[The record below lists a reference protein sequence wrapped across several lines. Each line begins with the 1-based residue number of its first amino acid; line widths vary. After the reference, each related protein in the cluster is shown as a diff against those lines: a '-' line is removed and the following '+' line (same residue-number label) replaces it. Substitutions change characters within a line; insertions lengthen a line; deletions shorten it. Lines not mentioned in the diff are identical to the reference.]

1 MKFTYQKAPFKGVG
15 GLSLKGVGGI
25 PFRDKG
31 LFLLFSLLFFSLA
44 AWSQMTFTYAVE
56 PLSQTRQAD
65 GAVLV
70 TFPAGT
76 NLQGVIT
83 GVSVNGKTVT
93 TDMVVPDPTT
103 TLVRQKELETFVYL
117 NKAYSFRFATL
128 EDASKIFKVIIFS
141 DPHIEQGSYDG
152 TSVGNMQTYVKNMVD
167 AKPAIVFCL
176 GDMDQ
181 DSEFSGNNFR
191 NAVKG
196 FLDAGI
202 PFITMCGNHDLVP
215 DYWEGGD
222 YGVTYGI
229 GNNGGHNANVKSL
242 NMVTE
247 YLNEA
252 KKHGVS
258 VEIIRDKVL
267 QSSAQQF
274 SPFVVTFRGINFY
287 CGQTFWFQKPYT
299 IPGLFDM
306 GKKATYWAPDDVIE
320 SLAAFVRSHSDMPSV
335 WMQHYPLVAGSDCD
349 RWWLSE
355 CKPGTIAPQ
364 NGTAYATPRAM
375 KLKYTQL
382 INLTRNP
389 VHFSGH
395 THNFAENTYEG
406 ITDYT
411 AAGMGRVPG
420 AAYVVTC
427 QEGVGV
433 IKVEQACFN

>member
-1 MKFTYQKAPFKGVG
+1 MSFSYQKAPFKGGVGFSG
-15 GLSLKGVGGI
+15 GLLGGI
-25 PFRDKG
+25 FG
-31 LFLLFSLLFFSLA
+31 SLFLFLLPLT
-44 AWSQMTFTYAVE
+44 AWGQMTFSYAVE
-56 PLSQTRQAD
+56 PVSLTTQAD
-65 GAVLV
+65 GSTLV

-76 NLQGVIT
+76 SLQGVIKGT
-83 GVSVNGKTVT
+83 LVDGKTAVPSFIIPNPQT
-93 TDMVVPDPTT
+93 TIIRDG
-103 TLVRQKELETFVYL
+103 ELETFVYQG
-117 NKAYSFRFATL
+117 KAYSFRFTAP
-128 EDASKIFKVIIFS
+128 EDESKIFKVIIFS
-141 DPHIEQGSYDG
+141 DPHIEHGSYDA
-152 TSVGNMQTYVKNMVD
+152 TSVGNMQTYVRNMV
-167 AKPAIVFCL
+167 AMKPAIVFCL

-191 NAVKG
+191 NAVQG

-229 GNNGGHNANVKSL
+229 GNNGGHNANVKAL
-242 NMVTE
+242 NMVTS

-252 KKHGVS
+252 KKYGVG
-258 VEIIRDKVL
+258 VEVIKDKVL

-274 SPFVVTFRGINFY
+274 SPFVVTFRGMNFY

-299 IPGLFDM
+299 IPGLFDI

-320 SLAAFVRSHSDMPSV
+320 SLAAFVREHADTPSV

-355 CKPGTIAPQ
+355 CKPGTIPPA

-375 KLKYTQL
+375 KLKYSQL

-395 THNFAENTYEG
+395 THNFAQNTYEG

-427 QEGVGV
+427 KEGVGV

>member
-1 MKFTYQKAPFKGVG
+1 MSFSYQKAPFKGGVGLSG
-15 GLSLKGVGGI
+15 GLLGGI
-25 PFRDKG
+25 FG
-31 LFLLFSLLFFSLA
+31 SLFLFLLPLT
-44 AWSQMTFTYAVE
+44 AWGQMTFSYAVE
-56 PLSQTRQAD
+56 PVSLTTQAD
-65 GAVLV
+65 GSTLV

-76 NLQGVIT
+76 SLQGVIKGT
-83 GVSVNGKTVT
+83 LVDGKTAVPSFIIPNPQT
-93 TDMVVPDPTT
+93 TVIRDG
-103 TLVRQKELETFVYL
+103 ELETFVYQG
-117 NKAYSFRFATL
+117 KAYSFRFTAP
-128 EDASKIFKVIIFS
+128 EDESKIFKVIIFS
-141 DPHIEQGSYDG
+141 DPHIEHGSYDA
-152 TSVGNMQTYVKNMVD
+152 TSVGNMQTYVRNMV
-167 AKPAIVFCL
+167 AMKPAIVFCL

-191 NAVKG
+191 NAVQG

-229 GNNGGHNANVKSL
+229 GNNGGHNANVKAL
-242 NMVTE
+242 NMVTS

-252 KKHGVS
+252 KKYGVG
-258 VEIIRDKVL
+258 VEVIKDKVL

-274 SPFVVTFRGINFY
+274 SPFVVTFRGMNFY

-299 IPGLFDM
+299 IPGLFDI

-320 SLAAFVRSHSDMPSV
+320 SLAAFVREHTDTPSV

-355 CKPGTIAPQ
+355 CKPGTIPPA

-375 KLKYTQL
+375 KLKYSQL

-395 THNFAENTYEG
+395 THNFAQNTYEG

-427 QEGVGV
+427 KEGVGV

>member
-1 MKFTYQKAPFKGVG
+1 MSFSYQKAPFKGGVGLSG
-15 GLSLKGVGGI
+15 GLLGGI
-25 PFRDKG
+25 FSSLF
-31 LFLLFSLLFFSLA
+31 LFLLPLT
-44 AWSQMTFTYAVE
+44 AWGQMTFSYAVE
-56 PLSQTRQAD
+56 PVSLTTQAD
-65 GAVLV
+65 GSTLV

-76 NLQGVIT
+76 SLQGVIKGT
-83 GVSVNGKTVT
+83 LVDGKTAVPSFIIPNPQT
-93 TDMVVPDPTT
+93 TVIRDG
-103 TLVRQKELETFVYL
+103 ELETFVYQG
-117 NKAYSFRFATL
+117 KAYSFRFTAP
-128 EDASKIFKVIIFS
+128 EDESKIFKVIIFS
-141 DPHIEQGSYDG
+141 DPHIEHGSYDA
-152 TSVGNMQTYVKNMVD
+152 TSVGNMQTYVRNMV
-167 AKPAIVFCL
+167 AMKPAIVFCL

-191 NAVKG
+191 NAVQG

-229 GNNGGHNANVKSL
+229 GNNGGHNANVKAL
-242 NMVTE
+242 NMVTS

-252 KKHGVS
+252 KKYGVG
-258 VEIIRDKVL
+258 VEVIKDKVL

-274 SPFVVTFRGINFY
+274 SPFVVTFRGMNFY

-299 IPGLFDM
+299 IPGLFDI

-320 SLAAFVRSHSDMPSV
+320 SLAAFVREHTDTPSV

-355 CKPGTIAPQ
+355 CKPGTIPPA

-375 KLKYTQL
+375 KLKYSQL

-395 THNFAENTYEG
+395 THNFAQNTYEG

-427 QEGVGV
+427 KEGVGV

>member
-15 GLSLKGVGGI
+15 GLSLKGVGGL

-31 LFLLFSLLFFSLA
+31 FFLLFSLLFFSLA

>member
-1 MKFTYQKAPFKGVG
+1 MKFTYQKSPFKGVG
-15 GLSLKGVGGI
+15 GLSLKGVGGL

-31 LFLLFSLLFFSLA
+31 FFLLFSLLFFSLA

-93 TDMVVPDPTT
+93 TDMVVPNPTT

-117 NKAYSFRFATL
+117 NKAYSFRFTTL

>member
-1 MKFTYQKAPFKGVG
+1 MK
-15 GLSLKGVGGI
+15 
-25 PFRDKG
+25 R
-31 LFLLFSLLFFSLA
+31 FLLLLACIMPLM
-44 AWSQMTFTYAVE
+44 AWSQMNFTYSVE
-56 PLSQTRQAD
+56 PVSQSKQTD
-65 GAVLV
+65 GSTLV

-76 NLQGVIT
+76 SLQGVIS
-83 GVSVNGKTVT
+83 GVKVDGKNVSPSL
-93 TDMVVPDPTT
+93 VKPNPTT
-103 TLVRQKELETFVYL
+103 TLIRDTELETFIYKG
-117 NKAYSFRFATL
+117 KAYTFAFTAP
-128 EDASKIFKVIIFS
+128 EDEGKLFKVIIFS

-152 TSVGNMQTYVKNMVD
+152 TAVADMQGYVKKMVA
-167 AKPAIVFCL
+167 AKPDIVFCL

-191 NAVKG
+191 NAMKG

-222 YGVTYGI
+222 RGVTWGL

-242 NMVTE
+242 DMVTE

-252 KKHGVS
+252 KKHGVT
-258 VEIIRDKVL
+258 VDVIRDNVL

-274 SPFVVTFRGINFY
+274 NPFVVTFRGIKFY

-299 IPGLFDM
+299 IPSLFRQ
-306 GKKATYWAPDDVIE
+306 ATYWAPDDVIN
-320 SLAAFVRSHSDMPSV
+320 SLSTYVKAHAGEPSV

-355 CKPGTIAPQ
+355 CKPGTIPPY

-382 INLTRNP
+382 MNLTRNP

-395 THNFAENTYEG
+395 THNFGQNTYEG

-433 IKVEQACFN
+433 IKVEQASFK

>member
-15 GLSLKGVGGI
+15 GLSLKGVGGL

-31 LFLLFSLLFFSLA
+31 FFLLFSLLFFSLA

-252 KKHGVS
+252 KKHDVS

>member
-1 MKFTYQKAPFKGVG
+1 MSFSYQKAPFKGGVGLSG
-15 GLSLKGVGGI
+15 GLLGGI
-25 PFRDKG
+25 FG
-31 LFLLFSLLFFSLA
+31 SLFLFLLPLT
-44 AWSQMTFTYAVE
+44 AWGQMTFSYAVE
-56 PLSQTRQAD
+56 PVSLTTQAD
-65 GAVLV
+65 GSTLV

-76 NLQGVIT
+76 SLQGVIKGT
-83 GVSVNGKTVT
+83 LVDGKTAVPSFIIPNPQT
-93 TDMVVPDPTT
+93 TVIRDG
-103 TLVRQKELETFVYL
+103 ELETFVYQG
-117 NKAYSFRFATL
+117 KAYSFRFTAP
-128 EDASKIFKVIIFS
+128 EDESKIFKVIIFS
-141 DPHIEQGSYDG
+141 DPHIEHGSYDA
-152 TSVGNMQTYVKNMVD
+152 TSVGNMQTYVRNMV
-167 AKPAIVFCL
+167 AMKPAIVFCL

-191 NAVKG
+191 NAVQG

-229 GNNGGHNANVKSL
+229 GNNGGHNANVKAL
-242 NMVTE
+242 NMVTS

-252 KKHGVS
+252 KKYGVG
-258 VEIIRDKVL
+258 VEVIKDKVL

-274 SPFVVTFRGINFY
+274 SPFVVTFRGMNFY

-299 IPGLFDM
+299 IPGLFDI

-320 SLAAFVRSHSDMPSV
+320 SLAAFVRNHADMPSV

-355 CKPGTIAPQ
+355 CKPGTIPPA

-375 KLKYTQL
+375 KLKYSQL

-395 THNFAENTYEG
+395 THNFAQNTYEG

-427 QEGVGV
+427 KEGVGV

>member
-15 GLSLKGVGGI
+15 GLSLKGVGGL

-31 LFLLFSLLFFSLA
+31 FFLLFSLLFFSLA

-93 TDMVVPDPTT
+93 TDMVVPNPTT